1 MSLDRYCH
9 GNQDP
14 HKSLQPIRSSNSR
27 SRLPRDQ
34 RSTTES
40 TEIHGKENANQLPLS
55 VSFRVFSG
63 FQFVMIFLAV
73 VISCKDVVR
82 RPNLVSR
89 TSLNHEPWDA
99 GNTARC
105 FPAEGRQGP
114 GPAGSLGSARVLDH
128 GYGPLSRPARDL
140 LSDAH
145 FTWGERRVTGV
156 IALVTLGGCGL
167 AGWMLGQLFRIFAQ
181 VLDVLADG
189 AEAAWCRRPD
199 RAALG
204 SDPGAHCPG
213 LGRKGW
219 LCRTASRARLIGR
232 PADDPPPQPCAVPS

>member
-40 TEIHGKENANQLPLS
+40 TEIHGKENPNQLPLS

-63 FQFVMIFLAV
+63 YQFVMIFLAV

-89 TSLNHEPWDA
+89 TGLNHEPWDA
-99 GNTARC
+99 GNTALC
-105 FPAEGRQGP
+105 VPAEGRQGP

-128 GYGPLSRPARDL
+128 GYGPLSRPGA
-140 LSDAH
+140 
-145 FTWGERRVTGV
+145 GP
-156 IALVTLGGCGL
+156 AL
-167 AGWMLGQLFRIFAQ
+167 
-181 VLDVLADG
+181 
-189 AEAAWCRRPD
+189 RRPVHLG
-199 RAALG
+199 RAPCDG
-204 SDPGAHCPG
+204 SYRTGHPWRLRPGGLDPGTALLH
-213 LGRKGW
+213 
-219 LCRTASRARLIGR
+219 LCAGA
-232 PADDPPPQPCAVPS
+232 